1 MGLLR
6 KQAHTSRS
14 WAKSFFAYKNPDAR
28 WCRAKDKEK
37 SYHCGMKT
45 QKPTPAQPHS
55 GISMHRIRVG
65 GDSMG
70 LLAALGA
77 ILVCVV
83 GFPQARGFLVISIV
97 VGLVAALAFRVWHQR
112 RPSDVDRLS
121 ILTKEETVSAKSK
134 KEPNSTTGSL
144 LCVPITP
151 LAN

>member
-1 MGLLR
+1 MPFGVERRKRKELSLL
-6 KQAHTSRS
+6 HENSE
-14 WAKSFFAYKNPDAR
+14 AY
-28 WCRAKDKEK
+28 
-37 SYHCGMKT
+37 
-45 QKPTPAQPHS
+45 PAQPHS

-83 GFPQARGFLVISIV
+83 GFPQARGFLVTSIV

-121 ILTKEETVSAKSK
+121 ILAKQETVNEKSK
-134 KEPNSTTGSL
+134 KEPNSTPGPL
-144 LCVPITP
+144 LCVPITR